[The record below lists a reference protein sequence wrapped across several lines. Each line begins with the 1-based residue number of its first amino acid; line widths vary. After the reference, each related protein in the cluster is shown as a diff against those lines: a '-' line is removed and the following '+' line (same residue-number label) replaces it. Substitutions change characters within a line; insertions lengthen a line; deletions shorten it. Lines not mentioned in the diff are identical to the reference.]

1 MPSTRREFLYSSI
14 LIGTATLTNG
24 SIGLSSLLNQLDP
37 VKDGK
42 LVAVLPFFSEG
53 RAGIGKITGEGLN
66 GRLALDLSKLDAKTL
81 ITSNNDFYI
90 RTRLPGLLDLNE
102 TWRLNIHGLVNSR
115 LSFTVSEL
123 QPLVKPMGVHLL
135 ECSGNNK
142 GRGLGLISSANWS
155 GIPVI
160 DILNKIDISPKSTRV
175 LISGFDEHSQKILRR
190 TSSTPGASW
199 IFSFEDLES
208 SGAFFATEMN
218 GKSLPPDHGSPIRL
232 VMPGWYGCSCIKW
245 VNEIKLVNDREKPT
259 SQMREYA
266 SRTHQ
271 NGTPRLAKD
280 FQPAIIDQTAMPIR
294 IEQWLVDN
302 TIEYRIIGILW
313 GGQRPTNNLMIK
325 FNFGQQY
332 QPVESYNHNTN
343 KTWTLWTHTWQPL
356 NSGSYD
362 IQLKIDDSSI
372 RTRRLD
378 NGYYIRTVKIDK
390 AKL

>member
-1 MPSTRREFLYSSI
+1 MSSSRREFLYSSI
-14 LIGTATLTNG
+14 AIGTAALTKG

-42 LVAVLPFFSEG
+42 LLAVLPFSGEG
-53 RAGIGKITGEGLN
+53 RAGIGKIAGEGLN
-66 GRLALDLSKLDAKTL
+66 GRLALDLTKLDAKTL

-90 RTRLPGLLDLNE
+90 RTRLPALLDLKE
-102 TWRLNIHGLVNSR
+102 KWRMNIHGLVNSR

-123 QPLVKPMGVHLL
+123 QPLVKAMGIHLL
-135 ECSGNNK
+135 ECSGNNR
-142 GRGLGLISSANWS
+142 GRGFGLISSAKWS
-155 GIPVI
+155 GIPVVE
-160 DILNKIDISPKSTRV
+160 ILNKIEISPKSTRV
-175 LISGFDEHSQKILRR
+175 LISGFDEHSQKVLRR

-199 IFSFEDLES
+199 IFTFEDLES

-245 VNEIKLVNDREKPT
+245 VNEIKLVDDTEKAT
-259 SQMREYA
+259 SQMQEYA

-271 NGTPRLAKD
+271 DGMPLLAKD

-294 IEQWLVDN
+294 VEKWLVYDN
-302 TIEYRIIGILW
+302 IEYRIIGILW
-313 GGQRPTNNLMIK
+313 GGHRPTNKLMIRI
-325 FNFGQQY
+325 NSGEGY
-332 QPVESYNHNTN
+332 QPVESFDQITN
-343 KTWTLWTHTWQPL
+343 KTWTLWAHTWKPL

-362 IQLKIDDSSI
+362 IQLRIDDSAI

-390 AKL
+390 AEL